1 MREVGEKG
9 DFTKP
14 PLLTF
19 LVLETR
25 SMILPSFKLMFPV
38 GGNIS
43 RHTFYLFIC
52 IHFATFKQSEEKRAA
67 EDKMVGSMDMSLS
80 KLRERVKQ
88 GSPAHCSLRSHKE
101 SDMTQQLNNNNKTVG
116 DSKSPVCPPWASV
129 LNKNSLVLDRP

>member
-88 GSPAHCSLRSHKE
+88 PMEVAATFLGFGVHK
-101 SDMTQQLNNNNKTVG
+101 
-116 DSKSPVCPPWASV
+116 V
-129 LNKNSLVLDRP
+129 LFAPSEDIWRV